1 MDRMGHSTTRAAL
14 LYLHGSDERQHA
26 VADAMSELTKDALTG
41 QRPRRSGTQH
51 ESAGRLRNDG
61 RQPSD

>member
-1 MDRMGHSTTRAAL
+1 VPIPGLVPSISQAPRAAL

-41 QRPRRSGTQH
+41 QRPRRSGTQRARKRRTA
-51 ESAGRLRNDG
+51 S
-61 RQPSD
+61 